1 METLKKKGYI
11 FASIFTL
18 SNRLQVIGDK
28 FDKDLTVK
36 QWLLLAGIL
45 NSGKKAPTLT
55 EVAAIIGSSRQN
67 VKKMAVALEKAGFVN
82 LEKDENDARILRI
95 NPTDMCWEHI
105 KKREKREIEF
115 LERLFTGFD
124 IQTLD
129 GLCKGISEL
138 ERNIAEMG
146 DGNDYEEKD

>member
-67 VKKMAVALEKAGFVN
+67 VKG
-82 LEKDENDARILRI
+82 DRILRAI
-95 NPTDMCWEHI
+95 IHRLRYTNARRIVQGYIGTREEH
-105 KKREKREIEF
+105 R
-115 LERLFTGFD
+115 
-124 IQTLD
+124 
-129 GLCKGISEL
+129 
-138 ERNIAEMG
+138 
-146 DGNDYEEKD
+146 GNG